1 MEKLDV
7 SEKDFYVEERGK
19 GRKDFYVEM
28 EEEKKKKERERKGE
42 KFFMQKQLFLICQNK
57 VEAYGA
63 FFLWA
68 VPLIISNG
76 QDLFGTFGCFTA
88 NIYMY
93 TSFVLLLF
101 LKMHLS

>member
-1 MEKLDV
+1 ME
-7 SEKDFYVEERGK
+7 EGGK

-28 EEEKKKKERERKGE
+28 EEKKKKRKG
-42 KFFMQKQLFLICQNK
+42 KSVFMPKQLFLICQNK

-63 FFLWA
+63 FFLSA

-88 NIYMY
+88 NICKYFFC
-93 TSFVLLLF
+93 SSIVLENA
-101 LKMHLS
+101 LKPN